1 MIDIK
6 ALVTAEEN
14 VSCYTEYDAPGI
26 NFGELYRYS
35 GIPVATDTSGMSETE
50 KLAEEAI
57 SLCKGELTYRVVYS
71 LFRLDEEDELMNMF
85 RASKDL
91 MTNLK
96 GCDIGVI
103 FAATVGA
110 GIDRVIR
117 RYKSVRPAM
126 SLMLQ
131 AYGAER
137 AESLCNA
144 FNDDINTAAA
154 EAGYKTHPRYSPGFG
169 DLPIK
174 VQPLFLDR
182 LNAAKRL
189 GITLGD
195 SYLMSPSKSVTAIIG
210 FEKIQER

>member
-1 MIDIK
+1 MTDIK
-6 ALVTAEEN
+6 TLIAATEN
-14 VSCYTEYDAPGI
+14 VPYYKEYEAPDI

-35 GIPVATDTSGMSETE
+35 GIPVATDTSEMSEIKE
-50 KLAEEAI
+50 LAAEAI
-57 SLCKGELTYRVVYS
+57 RLCEGALTYRVAYS

-85 RASKDL
+85 RSSKDL

-110 GIDRVIR
+110 GIDRMIR
-117 RYKSVRPAM
+117 RYKSARPAM

-137 AESLCNA
+137 AESLCNT
-144 FNDDINTAAA
+144 FNEDINAAA
-154 EAGYKTHPRYSPGFG
+154 VEAGYKTHPRYSPGFG

-174 VQPLFLDR
+174 VQPLFLDK

-195 SYLMSPSKSVTAIIG
+195 SYLMSPSKSVTAVIG
-210 FEKIQER
+210 FKKV